1 MVRAM
6 GHIIGYMAH
15 TPKGSGTKNWRVATC
30 LQPRAGLLPV
40 LVGRA
45 LSQ

>member
-6 GHIIGYMAH
+6 GYMIGHTAH
-15 TPKGSGTKNWRVATC
+15 TSKGSGTKNWQVPTC
-30 LQPRAGLLPV
+30 LQPHARLLPV

-45 LSQ
+45 FSQ